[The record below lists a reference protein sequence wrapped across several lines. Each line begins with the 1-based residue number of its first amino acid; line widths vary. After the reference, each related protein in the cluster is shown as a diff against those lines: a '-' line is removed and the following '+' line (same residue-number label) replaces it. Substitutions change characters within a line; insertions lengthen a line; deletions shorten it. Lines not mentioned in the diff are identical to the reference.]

1 MHQSSLD
8 NKNVSQVQQWQEYY
22 QEPANKSIEN
32 TNKTLKESN
41 QNSALRSQEAPNLVH
56 SYSQGGQSNID
67 RNTLQVQIEEAKQ
80 KLQKE
85 VEIEALRQKQIK
97 EEQFGNFV
105 TICDETK
112 AKYQHIFEKIQEA
125 EVKTFGEQNRA
136 SITETAMLNSPEQ
149 LYAKF
154 NEQRIDP
161 NQMKEFVQ
169 YQYLKVLEQRK

>member
-1 MHQSSLD
+1 M
-8 NKNVSQVQQWQEYY
+8 
-22 QEPANKSIEN
+22 
-32 TNKTLKESN
+32 
-41 QNSALRSQEAPNLVH
+41 
-56 SYSQGGQSNID
+56 
-67 RNTLQVQIEEAKQ
+67 QIEEAKQ

-85 VEIEALRQKQIK
+85 VELEALRQKQIK
-97 EEQFGNFV
+97 EDQLQKFKA
-105 TICDETK
+105 ICDETK

-136 SITETAMLNSPEQ
+136 SITDTAMLNDPEQ

-169 YQYLKVLEQRK
+169 YQYLKVLEDRKKRYDERRKALQEELSQKI